1 VQLGEKRL
9 ARPGSFQE
17 RFQGELQVGLRELE
31 AREQRRSLAEI
42 QGTNL
47 CSNDYLELSRHPA
60 LKEAVARAVRDAKH
74 VGGTGSRLLSG
85 HAAVW
90 ERLEEEFA
98 QFAGTEAAL
107 YFGSGYM
114 ANLGLLIALL
124 KKDDLVFSDALNHAS
139 LIDGMRLSGARKII
153 YPHLDLNA
161 LEDELRKHA
170 HERGRKLIVTE
181 SVFSMEGDIAPVAEI
196 VKIAERYGAGVIV
209 DEAHAT
215 GVQGPA
221 GRGIA
226 FRDEI
231 AEHLAAAVHTCGKAL
246 ASAGAFVCGSAALK
260 EHLINHAR
268 TFIFSTAMPPYMAE
282 QIRAALGLARGM
294 DREREE
300 LMAKARRLAS
310 VLHSGG
316 WDTGRSETQIV
327 PLIIGENEE
336 ALSAAEHLQ
345 AQGIAVRAVR
355 PPTVPQSS
363 ARLRFSLTCG
373 ILDDELLRLENCLH
387 SWREKL
393 RSFTAV
399 ARA

>member
-1 VQLGEKRL
+1 M
-9 ARPGSFQE
+9 PFNFQE
-17 RFQGELQVGLRELE
+17 RFQNELLTGLHELE
-31 AREQRRSLAEI
+31 GREQRRSLVEI
-42 QGTNL
+42 HGTNF
-47 CSNDYLELSRHPA
+47 CSNDYLELSGHPA

-90 ERLEEEFA
+90 EQLEEEFV

-114 ANLGLLIALL
+114 ANLGLLTALL

-161 LEDELRKHA
+161 LEYELRKHA
-170 HERGRKLIVTE
+170 HEHGRKLIVTE
-181 SVFSMEGDIAPVAEI
+181 SVFSMEGDIAPVTEI
-196 VKIAERYGAGVIV
+196 MKLAERCGAGVIV
-209 DEAHAT
+209 DEALAT

-226 FRDEI
+226 VRDEI
-231 AEHLAAAVHTCGKAL
+231 ARQLAAVVHTCGKAL

-268 TFIFSTAMPPYMAE
+268 TFIFSTAMPPYLAE

-294 DREREE
+294 DRERKE

-310 VLHSGG
+310 GLRAGG
-316 WDTGRSETQIV
+316 WDIGRSEAQIV
-327 PLIIGENEE
+327 LLIVGENEQ

-345 AQGIAVRAVR
+345 SQGFAARAVR
-355 PPTVPQSS
+355 PPTVPPGS

-373 ILDDELLRLENCLH
+373 ISDDELLRLENSLN
-387 SWREKL
+387 SWREHFH
-393 RSFTAV
+393 SSAAV